1 MSAGHDLEAVLA
13 HLHLSGAVTV
23 LPSWLERAAQQE
35 LSYADFLQ
43 GLLEEEVAARTAA
56 ATARRLREAAFPF
69 AASIEQ
75 FDFRFRPDLKRQV
88 VLRYLDPTFVE
99 QAGTLTLIG
108 APGLGKTMLAICVA
122 TKQVQLGYTA
132 RFITAQAFASQ
143 IGRAVTSL
151 GRQRVLKPLLTCDV
165 LVLDELGYL
174 PTEPSF
180 GPALYEVIAGRY
192 RRRPTIIT
200 SNKSLTDWAHIVQDV
215 SLAAALVD
223 RLMDGG
229 QVFYLKG
236 PSWRTK
242 DRPQRA
248 EDAPEAAGLA

>member
-1 MSAGHDLEAVLA
+1 MSTDLTPLLSQVQLHGAAAVLPA
-13 HLHLSGAVTV
+13 WV
-23 LPSWLERAAQQE
+23 ERAAEQG
-35 LSYADFLQ
+35 LSYSDFLQ
-43 GLLEEEVAARTAA
+43 GLLEEELAARAV
-56 ATARRLREAAFPF
+56 ATTTRRLREAAFPF

-122 TKQVQLGYTA
+122 TKQVLLGYTA
-132 RFITAQAFASQ
+132 RFITAQSFASQ
-143 IGRAVTSL
+143 VGRAATSA

-180 GPALYEVIAGRY
+180 GPALYEVVAGRY

-200 SNKSLTDWAHIVQDV
+200 SNKSLTDWAQVVQDV
-215 SLAAALVD
+215 SLAAAVVD

-242 DRPQRA
+242 DQPLG
-248 EDAPEAAGLA
+248 EGSVG